1 MSRTYR
7 RKNIPTPTWM
17 WRYEQNPEKANAW
30 FHSDNCWF
38 GTDCSPL
45 SRWAKIQL
53 RQEARI
59 RLNEMLMKA
68 ICNGNEEELS
78 LPPEH
83 KVADRWS
90 YD

>member
-7 RKNIPTPTWM
+7 RKNVPLPGWW
-17 WRYEQNPEKANAW
+17 WRYEDNKEKANAW
-30 FHSDNCWF
+30 FHSDACDF
-38 GTDCSPL
+38 GTHCTVVGS
-45 SRWAKIQL
+45 WAWKLL

-68 ICNGNEEELS
+68 ICNGTEEELS

-83 KVADRWS
+83 KIADKWS

>member
-7 RKNIPTPTWM
+7 RKNVPLPGWW
-17 WRYEQNPEKANAW
+17 WRYEDNKEKANAW
-30 FHSDNCWF
+30 FHSDACFSTNPW
-38 GTDCSPL
+38 CSL
-45 SRWAKIQL
+45 SSWAKKQL

-68 ICNGNEEELS
+68 ICNGTEEELS
-78 LPPEH
+78 LPLEH
-83 KVADRWS
+83 KIADRWS

>member
-7 RKNIPTPTWM
+7 RKNVPLPSWW
-17 WRYEQNPEKANAW
+17 WRYEDNKEKANAW
-30 FHSDNCWF
+30 FHSDACFSTKRW
-38 GTDCSPL
+38 TSL
-45 SRWAKIQL
+45 SAWGKKQL

-59 RLNEMLMKA
+59 RLNEMLMQA
-68 ICNGNEEELS
+68 ICNGTEEELS

-83 KVADRWS
+83 KIADRWS